1 MTAIGLSTDQRSNS
15 RLIWKLF
22 SSLSKVQIKL
32 AFSTWFH
39 MSMFQEFV
47 ILLVEELTHLIH
59 GSKFLLVCSS
69 LRNSIQLII

>member
-47 ILLVEELTHLIH
+47 ILLVEGLMD
-59 GSKFLLVCSS
+59 SS
-69 LRNSIQLII
+69 YSWFKISIGLFFIT